1 MFKIAEEL
9 MAKIESMLSVNTPAL
24 AGGKEPNLMAA
35 CVRSCTGSCAGS
47 CQGTCTGSCHRS
59 SR

>member
-24 AGGKEPNLMAA
+24 AGGKGPNLMAD
-35 CVRSCTGSCAGS
+35 CVHNCIGSCAGS
-47 CQGTCTGSCHRS
+47 CRGTCTASCQRN